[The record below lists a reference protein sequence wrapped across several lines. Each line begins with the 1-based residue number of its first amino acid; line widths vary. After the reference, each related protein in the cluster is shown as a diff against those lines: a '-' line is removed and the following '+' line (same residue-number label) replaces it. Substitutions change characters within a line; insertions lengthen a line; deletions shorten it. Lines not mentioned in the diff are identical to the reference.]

1 MRIRIAPMK
10 LALAA
15 LAALS
20 IASAAHAAPKVEAA
34 WTRPAALGQTGAGF
48 MTLKNPD
55 AKPNALVAVESP
67 LARTVQ
73 IHQSSMSGGMASMK
87 QVARV
92 ELPPGGGVT
101 FAPGG
106 YHLMLIGLTKA
117 VKAGD
122 TVPATLTFA
131 SGAKLKVSFVA
142 TLTPPAAGHD
152 HH

>member
-1 MRIRIAPMK
+1 MK

-15 LAALS
+15 IAAFSL
-20 IASAAHAAPKVEAA
+20 ASAAHAAPKAEAA
-34 WTRPAALGQTGAGF
+34 WTRPAAQGQTGAGF

-55 AKPNALVAVESP
+55 AKPDALVAVASP
-67 LARTVQ
+67 LAKVVQ
-73 IHQSSMSGGMASMK
+73 VHQSSMSGGMASMK
-87 QVARV
+87 EVIRVAI
-92 ELPPGGGVT
+92 PAGGAVT

-106 YHLMLIGLTKA
+106 YHLMFVGLTKA
-117 VKAGD
+117 VKVGD

-142 TLTPPAAGHD
+142 SIAPPAGAHE

>member
-1 MRIRIAPMK
+1 MK

-15 LAALS
+15 VAALS
-20 IASAAHAAPKVEAA
+20 LASAAHAAPKVEAA
-34 WTRPAALGQTGAGF
+34 WTRPAAQGQIGAGF

-55 AKPNALVAVESP
+55 AKADALISVQSP

-73 IHQSSMSGGMASMK
+73 IHQSSMAGGMASMK
-87 QVARV
+87 QLTRV
-92 ELPPGGGVT
+92 ELPAGGGVT

-106 YHLMLIGLTKA
+106 YHLMLIGLAKA

-122 TVPATLTFA
+122 AVPATLTFA
-131 SGAKLKVSFVA
+131 SGAKVKVSFVA
-142 TLTPPAAGHD
+142 AMGPPAAAHD

>member
-34 WTRPAALGQTGAGF
+34 WTRPAAQGQTGAGF

-55 AKPNALVAVESP
+55 AKADALVAVESP

-73 IHQSSMSGGMASMK
+73 IHQSSMSGGMAAMK
-87 QVARV
+87 RSR
-92 ELPPGGGVT
+92 GC
-101 FAPGG
+101 
-106 YHLMLIGLTKA
+106 KCR
-117 VKAGD
+117 
-122 TVPATLTFA
+122 
-131 SGAKLKVSFVA
+131 
-142 TLTPPAAGHD
+142 PAAGSPSPPAD
-152 HH
+152 TT